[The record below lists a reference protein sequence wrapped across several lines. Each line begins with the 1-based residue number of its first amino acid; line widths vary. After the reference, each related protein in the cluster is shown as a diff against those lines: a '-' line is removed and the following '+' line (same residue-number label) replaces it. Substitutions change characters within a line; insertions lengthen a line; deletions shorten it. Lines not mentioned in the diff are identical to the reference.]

1 MLIIENFI
9 PPEEKNKI
17 TNRAVFD
24 EDEDSW
30 KIQPLTKFGS
40 VSRREYM
47 YCSLIAEYVLTGLS
61 RPVEERSLVNIITGV
76 VKYNY
81 DASFHF

>member
-9 PPEEKNKI
+9 PPEEKTKI

-30 KIQPLTKFGS
+30 KMQPLTKFGS
-40 VSRREYM
+40 VFI
-47 YCSLIAEYVLTGLS
+47 SLL
-61 RPVEERSLVNIITGV
+61 
-76 VKYNY
+76 K
-81 DASFHF
+81 